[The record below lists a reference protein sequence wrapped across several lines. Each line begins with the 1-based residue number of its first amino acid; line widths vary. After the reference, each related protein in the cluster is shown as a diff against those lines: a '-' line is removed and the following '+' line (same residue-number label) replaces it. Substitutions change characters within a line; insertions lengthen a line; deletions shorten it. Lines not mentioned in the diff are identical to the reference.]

1 MIFLQLAV
9 LLICILRMA
18 MKKTTVF
25 IDEKLLEQ
33 AIEITGTRSKREAIE
48 KGLRALIRQYNREAF
63 REDLGTFDIDLT
75 LDELEHLRNAE

>member
-1 MIFLQLAV
+1 
-9 LLICILRMA
+9 